1 MHTLGFQ
8 EEDLA
13 LLHSLQIAPRATWTD
28 LAPVLGSTPTA
39 LAARWQRLR
48 AGGLAWVMAYPD
60 ARGDALVTSLV
71 EIDVA
76 PGHRATVARL
86 LCRDARVISVEESA
100 RGRDL
105 LLTVLT
111 PDLPSL
117 TRFVLDDMAAIEGI
131 ERQRT
136 HLATAVHT
144 DGTSWRLDAL
154 DKDQKAAC
162 EAIAATM
169 GPQPGVTPPKDVE
182 DLIDALARDGRASA
196 AELARQTGRSPAT
209 VRRQLGRMIGSG
221 MLRFRC
227 EVAQLT
233 SQWPISCTWVARIPP
248 AEQER
253 TVAALGTLPEL
264 RLCISTTGDTNLM
277 FTVWVRSLQHLMRLE
292 QLLGERLPWLGI
304 VDNAV
309 TLRTPKRV
317 GWLLD
322 ERGLTTGEVVPSS
335 ALVAPLAQPPAIAQT
350 R

>member
-1 MHTLGFQ
+1 MHTLSFQ

-13 LLHSLQIAPRATWTD
+13 LLHCLQIAPRVTWTD
-28 LAPVLGSTPTA
+28 LAPVLSTTPTA
-39 LAARWQRLR
+39 LAARWHRLR
-48 AGGLAWVMAYPD
+48 SSGLAWVGSYPD
-60 ARGDALVTSLV
+60 ARRDTLVTSLV

-76 PGHRATVARL
+76 PGRRAEVVNL
-86 LCRDARVISVEESA
+86 LCRDPRAISVEESA

-111 PDLPSL
+111 KDLASL
-117 TRFVLDDMAAIEGI
+117 TRFVLDEMDGI
-131 ERQRT
+131 DGIDRQRT

-154 DKDQKAAC
+154 NKEQQAAC
-162 EAIAATM
+162 EAIAAAI
-169 GPQPGVTPPKDVE
+169 GPQSGVAQPKDVA
-182 DLIDALARDGRASA
+182 DLVDALARDGRASA
-196 AELARQTGRSPAT
+196 AELARLTGRSPAT
-209 VRRQLGRMIGSG
+209 VRRQLARIVGSG

-233 SQWPISCTWVARIPP
+233 SQWPIACTWVARVPP

-253 TVAALGTLPEL
+253 TVTALATLPEL

-292 QLLGERLPWLGI
+292 HLLGEKLPWLGI

-309 TLRTPKRV
+309 TLRTRKRV

-322 ERGLTTGEVVPSS
+322 DNGLATGEVIASS
-335 ALVAPLAQPPAIAQT
+335 ALTPE
-350 R
+350 

>member
-1 MHTLGFQ
+1 MHTPGFQ

-13 LLHSLQIAPRATWTD
+13 LLHCLQIAPRVTWTD

-39 LAARWQRLR
+39 LATRWNRLR
-48 AGGLAWVMAYPD
+48 SSGLAWVASYPD

-76 PGHRATVARL
+76 PGHRAEVVHL
-86 LCRDARVISVEESA
+86 LCRDPRVISVEESA

-117 TRFVLDDMAAIEGI
+117 TRFVLDDMAAIAGI

-162 EAIAATM
+162 EAIAATI
-169 GPQPGVTPPKDVE
+169 GPQAGVTPPKDAQ
-182 DLIDALARDGRASA
+182 DLVDILAHDGRASA

-209 VRRQLGRMIGSG
+209 VRRQLARIVGSG

-227 EVAQLT
+227 EVAQLA
-233 SQWPISCTWVARIPP
+233 SQWPISCTWVARVPP

-253 TVAALGTLPEL
+253 TVAALRTLPEL

-322 ERGLTTGEVVPSS
+322 EGGLATGEVIPSS
-335 ALVAPLAQPPAIAQT
+335 ALASTLP
-350 R
+350 

>member
-1 MHTLGFQ
+1 MQTPRFQ

-13 LLHSLQIAPRATWTD
+13 LLHCLQIAPRVTWTD

-48 AGGLAWVMAYPD
+48 AGGLAWVASYPD
-60 ARGDALVTSLV
+60 ARGDTLVTSLV

-76 PGHRATVARL
+76 PGHRAEVVRL
-86 LCRDARVISVEESA
+86 LCRDPRAISVEESA

-111 PDLPSL
+111 QDLASL
-117 TRFVLDDMAAIEGI
+117 TRFVLDDMAGIPGI

-154 DKDQKAAC
+154 DKEQKAAC
-162 EAIAATM
+162 EAIAATI
-169 GPQPGVTPPKDVE
+169 GPQSGVTPPKDVQ
-182 DLIDALARDGRASA
+182 DLIDILARDGRASA

-209 VRRQLGRMIGSG
+209 VRRQLTRIVGSG

-227 EVAQLT
+227 EVAQLA
-233 SQWPISCTWVARIPP
+233 SQWPISCTWVARVPP

-253 TVAALGTLPEL
+253 TVAALRTLPEL

-322 ERGLTTGEVVPSS
+322 EQGLATGEVIPST
-335 ALVAPLAQPPAIAQT
+335 ALTSTLT
-350 R
+350 